1 MSPLKSS
8 PQQSQPEATL
18 SDLSSLA
25 TPPRETAWAR
35 SRAFARRMVTP
46 TQQRAHWSAI
56 LVAAFAGALTT
67 AVLSLTGDAAGTP
80 ILIAAF
86 GSSCVLVFLLP
97 EAPLSQPVNVV
108 GGHMVSA
115 LCGAAAHA
123 FLPTAWWG
131 LGLAVGA
138 AIAAMAALRIIHP
151 PAGGTPI
158 AILLTHA
165 GWDYLLTP
173 VLAGSLILTA
183 CALLYRVLL
192 RTAPQNSSRPKRGS
206 NP

>member
-1 MSPLKSS
+1 M
-8 PQQSQPEATL
+8 
-18 SDLSSLA
+18 
-25 TPPRETAWAR
+25 WAR
-35 SRAFARRMVTP
+35 TWAGVRRMTTP
-46 TQQRAHWSAI
+46 TQPRAPWSAI
-56 LVAAFAGALTT
+56 LVAALGGALTI
-67 AVLSLTGDAAGTP
+67 AVLSLTGDAVGTP

-86 GSSCVLVFLLP
+86 GPSCVLVFLLP
-97 EAPLSQPVNVV
+97 DAPLSQPVNVV

-115 LCGAAAHA
+115 LCGVAAHA
-123 FLPTAWWG
+123 LLPTAWWSRG
-131 LGLAVGA
+131 LSMGA

-158 AILLTHA
+158 AILLAHA

-192 RTAPQNSSRPKRGS
+192 GTRTAK
-206 NP
+206 

>member
-1 MSPLKSS
+1 L
-8 PQQSQPEATL
+8 
-18 SDLSSLA
+18 
-25 TPPRETAWAR
+25 
-35 SRAFARRMVTP
+35 VTP
-46 TQQRAHWSAI
+46 TQPRAPWTAI
-56 LVAAFAGALTT
+56 LLAALAGALSI

-97 EAPLSQPVNVV
+97 DAPLSQPVNVV

-115 LCGAAAHA
+115 LCGVAAHA
-123 FLPTAWWG
+123 FLPTAWWS

-138 AIAAMAALRIIHP
+138 AMAAMAALRIIHP

-158 AILLTHA
+158 AILLAHE
-165 GWDYLLTP
+165 GWGYLLTP

-183 CALLYRVLL
+183 CALLYRVILA
-192 RTAPQNSSRPKRGS
+192 RTAKQTR
-206 NP
+206 